1 MTSNKLPWN
10 GSTIHKALFS
20 QVELTHDT
28 SLLFAELEVQSVFM
42 VHTYIQDIQTWQ
54 KYCKNTLHTT
64 IRLTWAC
71 PNICRLLCTPPC
83 TVQCMW
89 PY

>member
-10 GSTIHKALFS
+10 GSSIYKALFS

-42 VHTYIQDIQTWQ
+42 VHTYVQQDIQT
-54 KYCKNTLHTT
+54 
-64 IRLTWAC
+64 
-71 PNICRLLCTPPC
+71 
-83 TVQCMW
+83 
-89 PY
+89 